1 MKKSVAVIGLGRFGL
16 SLVSCL
22 DKLNAEI
29 IGIDFDMQAVAKAA
43 NQIQHVYF
51 CDATKEEALRE
62 VGVQNVDHAIVAIG
76 QNDSTKLVNTIVA
89 VIMLKRIGVEK
100 ITVRLDDDS
109 YIDILKTIGATD
121 FIQPVKIACERIAHR
136 IVIDNLVDYFNV
148 AKNYDIFEVKLPEHF
163 EEVAVR
169 DLAEKYKTKMNILL
183 IHRANK
189 TFTPTA
195 DEILKPLD
203 DIYIFGE
210 KNSIAKT
217 TAFLTENAD

>member
-22 DKLNAEI
+22 DKLNAVI

-43 NQIQHVYF
+43 NCIQHVYY

-62 VGVQNVDHAIVAIG
+62 AGVQNVEHAIVAIG
-76 QNDSTKLVNTIVA
+76 QNDSNKLVNTIVA

-109 YIDILKTIGATD
+109 YMDILKTIGATD

-136 IVIDNLVDYFNV
+136 IVIDNLIDYFNV
-148 AKNYDIFEVKLPEHF
+148 AKDYNIFEVKLPEHF

-169 DLAEKYKTKMNILL
+169 DLADKFKVKLNILL
-183 IHRANK
+183 IHRDKN

-195 DEILKPLD
+195 DEILKPFD
-203 DIYIFGE
+203 EIYIFGE

-217 TAFLTENAD
+217 TAFLTDRTE

>member
-29 IGIDFDMQAVAKAA
+29 IGVDFDMEAVAKAA
-43 NQIQHVYF
+43 NHIQHVYY
-51 CDATKEEALRE
+51 CDATKEEALRDA
-62 VGVQNVDHAIVAIG
+62 GVQNVDHAIVAIG
-76 QNDSTKLVNTIVA
+76 QNDSSKLVNTIVS

-109 YIDILKTIGATD
+109 YMDILKTIGATD

-136 IVIDNLVDYFNV
+136 IVIDNLIDYFNV
-148 AKNYDIFEVKLPEHF
+148 AKDYNIFEVKLPENF

-169 DLAEKYKTKMNILL
+169 DLADKFKIKINILL
-183 IHRANK
+183 IHRDKK

-203 DIYIFGE
+203 EIYIFGE

-217 TAFLTENAD
+217 TAFLTERAE